1 MSTPL
6 GDFVRA
12 RRDATKPESLGI
24 PSGDRRRT
32 PGLRRMELA
41 ALAGISVEYLT
52 RIEQGRDRNPSI
64 QVVHALA
71 EALQLDVTDREH
83 LHHLTK
89 ATSGECVSVVPHQT
103 SVRPAVQAIL
113 DQLEPGIAAVVNR
126 IGDLL
131 SHTSGFDRLA
141 RPLGVL
147 DGAEPNLTRFV
158 LTDKRAR
165 HAFPDW
171 ERIADERVAELWQ
184 GPATDRSRSFTAEMA
199 AVAGDDFTGR
209 LSGHT
214 AVSRGTQQWLHPVA
228 GELRL
233 DCEILELPAADS
245 QQIMV
250 LVPTDDP
257 TAAALESLRL
267 RAAGTLRAV

>member
-12 RRDATKPESLGI
+12 RRDATSPESLGLT
-24 PSGDRRRT
+24 PVGRRRA

-71 EALQLDVTDREH
+71 EALRLDVDDREH
-83 LHHLTK
+83 LRNLTK
-89 ATSGECVSVVPHQT
+89 ATSGECVSVVPHRT

-113 DQLEPGIAAVVNR
+113 DQLEPGAAAVVNR
-126 IGDLL
+126 IGDILAL
-131 SHTSGFDRLA
+131 TTGFDQLV

-147 DGAEPNLTRFV
+147 DTHEPNLTRYVF
-158 LTDKRAR
+158 TDERAR
-165 HAFPDW
+165 RAFPEWD
-171 ERIADERVAELWQ
+171 RIADERVAELWR
-184 GPATDRSRSFTAEMA
+184 GPSTDRSRAFVSEMTVTVGDAFTR
-199 AVAGDDFTGR
+199 R
-209 LSGHT
+209 LERHASLARQAQRWT
-214 AVSRGTQQWLHPVA
+214 HPSA

-233 DCEILELPAADS
+233 DCEILDLPVADG

-250 LVPTDDP
+250 LVPADDA
-257 TAAALESLRL
+257 TTTALESLR
-267 RAAGTLRAV
+267 RRGAGSLRAV